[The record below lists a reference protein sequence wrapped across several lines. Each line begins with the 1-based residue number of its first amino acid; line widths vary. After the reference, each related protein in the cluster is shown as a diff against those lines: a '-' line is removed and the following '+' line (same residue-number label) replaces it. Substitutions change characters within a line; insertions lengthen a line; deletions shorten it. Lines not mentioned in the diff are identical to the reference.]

1 MRFIRCKRSSGDEAG
16 DVDGGGGVGS
26 VVGAATMVLI
36 MGVDSILR
44 LFGGGAVRLEA
55 VTVALVLV
63 VCVEL
68 SEE

>member
-1 MRFIRCKRSSGDEAG
+1 M
-16 DVDGGGGVGS
+16 GS